1 MTYDRL
7 FKYFVVSDFW
17 GGNNHCNEKLEHRCV
32 INWFEFPRNTCV
44 RFVKLFLF
52 LHSCGLMSHEV
63 RQTTRHWRCGHSDSF
78 SVCKGAVDM
87 NHIFLIPCIHTF
99 IAVFYFRINFLCT
112 SLWTWDRPLLAYVH
126 YIIGFS
132 NRLIN
137 YISPSKSTKICRFFK
152 YKHYI

>member
-7 FKYFVVSDFW
+7 FKYFVVFDFFW
-17 GGNNHCNEKLEHRCV
+17 NNQSIIATKSFNTDVISIDSNFLETRVLDLLCY
-32 INWFEFPRNTCV
+32 FY
-44 RFVKLFLF
+44 F

-63 RQTTRHWRCGHSDSF
+63 RQTTRHWQCGRSDSF

-87 NHIFLIPCIHTF
+87 NHIFFIPCIHTF

-112 SLWTWDRPLLAYVH
+112 SLSTWDRPLLAYVH

-137 YISPSKSTKICRFFK
+137 YISPSKSTKICRFF
-152 YKHYI
+152 